1 MMIGYILGCISA
13 VLYLLSR
20 LPQIILNVS
29 KKDAVHYSSL
39 AYIHIGESY
48 VNFVGGGTFLEQ

>member
-1 MMIGYILGCISA
+1 MMIGYFIGCMSA

-29 KKDAVHYSSL
+29 KKDVV
-39 AYIHIGESY
+39 IM
-48 VNFVGGGTFLEQ
+48 

>member
-29 KKDAVHYSSL
+29 KKDV
-39 AYIHIGESY
+39 
-48 VNFVGGGTFLEQ
+48 VT